1 MRPNYQK
8 LTRLLG
14 ETRVLVNEPL
24 SKYSSFRIGGPA
36 DLFFRAKTSTDLIVA
51 VSGASSLAIPFF
63 IVGGCTNLLISDKG
77 FSGLVIKNDTSQI
90 KFVGAQGNKKVHTVY
105 LQVESGVGINRLVRF
120 CLDQGYSGIQAFM
133 GQPGTVGGAVW
144 INAHNMNK
152 GQFFGEKIV
161 SAKLIDYRGKEKE
174 VSNKYFHFA
183 YDYSIVQKTKEIVI
197 STVLALQV
205 GDKKTLWEEA
215 TKVLK
220 YRQQTQPQGK
230 YSSGCTFRN
239 IEKSDAVRL
248 ATPEFTCSAGYLLE
262 SVGLKGYKV
271 GSVQFSEAHANFIVH
286 QGEGTASDVL
296 KLILLAK
303 EKVRQTF
310 GVDLKE
316 EIVLVG
322 EF

>member
-14 ETRVLVNEPL
+14 ETRVLINEPL

-36 DLFFRAKTSTDLIVA
+36 DLFFRAKTSADLIAA
-51 VSGASSLAIPFF
+51 VLGASSLGIPFF
-63 IVGGCTNLLISDKG
+63 VVGGCTNLLISDKG
-77 FSGLVIKNDTSQI
+77 FCGLIIKNDTSQI
-90 KFVGAQGNKKVHTVY
+90 KFAGAQGDKKVRTVY

-120 CLDQGYSGIQAFM
+120 CLDQGYCGIQAFM

-144 INAHNMNK
+144 INAHNISK
-152 GQFFGEKIV
+152 GQFFGEKII
-161 SAKLIDYRGKEKE
+161 SAKLIDHHGKEKE

-183 YDYSIVQKTKEIVI
+183 YDYSICQKTKEVVV
-197 STVLALQV
+197 SVVLALQI
-205 GDKKTLWEEA
+205 GDKKTLWKEA
-215 TKVLK
+215 TNVLK

-296 KLILLAK
+296 KLISLAK
-303 EKVRQTF
+303 EKVRRTY